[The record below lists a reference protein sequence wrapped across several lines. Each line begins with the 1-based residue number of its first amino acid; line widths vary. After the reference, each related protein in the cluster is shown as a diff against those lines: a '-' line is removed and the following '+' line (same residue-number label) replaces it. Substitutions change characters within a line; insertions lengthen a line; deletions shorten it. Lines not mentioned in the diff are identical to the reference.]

1 MARIVYT
8 PGMTLSIYDN
18 VGEVNYYTFG
28 ETIFN
33 GSSGKYFKIAPNFRV
48 LSMDEINLK
57 TVIRVYLDWV
67 SVGGNGSGS
76 AVKGY
81 INGIQLTNTYTSIS
95 ANQTRFM
102 GSVDLEIPHDQTTGQ
117 GAIDVTCLVDSAW
130 NGMGDAQSITR
141 IYTNTYPRKSSVS
154 CTDGYINDG
163 GRPVVIHINAASP
176 SFTHTLKYT
185 FGSLSGTIADKYQY
199 YDYGWI
205 LPESLYTQIP
215 NSTSG
220 IGNIICETWNGNNL
234 IGTNTVNFT
243 ARVDENQNRPIISV
257 SIVDTNKSLQTGYT
271 TTGLTGNANK
281 FIRGVSDAQVSVS
294 ATAKNSSSIVGYR
307 IVNNSNIY
315 NSNNFVI
322 QNIED
327 SRFDVSAT
335 DSRGFVGYQNGNPTN
350 VNMINYVPLTVNA
363 NVYRPEP
370 TSGEV
375 ALSVSGNYFS
385 GSFGSQ
391 NNSLEIK
398 YRYKESTASWDG
410 VAYKTITATIDSS
423 NNKYSVSLSLGTTF
437 DYQKS
442 YDFEVVGTDKIQ
454 SIPKTYRVSEGI
466 PMFAMFKDH
475 LESFGNKL
483 VDNNGNLHLPTT
495 KSIYSG
501 NNDILRHNGTASVLS
516 SYGDYV
522 YLRPNGTTNSTG
534 QVRVDTGGNIYA
546 SAYYQNDGN
555 KCLPSSNINF
565 IHIVNGSGGYV
576 ELQTPGIDGI
586 TAFGVNMWSS
596 DKRLKKNIADSK
608 INALEIIKQLKHRE
622 FEYKNTSELIKI
634 GYVADELK
642 EIDKNLIFEVG
653 KDKIKQPN
661 SNVIIPILS
670 KAIQE
675 QQEYIEKL
683 EERITKLEE
692 KIQNI

>member
-81 INGIQLTNTYTSIS
+81 INGIQLPNTYTSIS

-163 GRPVVIHINAASP
+163 ERPVVIHINAASP

-185 FGSLSGTIADKYQY
+185 FGDLSDTIADKYQY
-199 YDYGWI
+199 HDYGWI

-234 IGTNTVNFT
+234 IGTSTVNFT
-243 ARVDENQNRPIISV
+243 ARVDENQNRPTVSSTII
-257 SIVDTNKSLQTGYT
+257 DTNKSLQTGYT

-363 NVYRPEP
+363 NIYRPEP

-375 ALSVSGNYFS
+375 ALSVSGNYFAQ
-385 GSFGSQ
+385 SFGTQ
-391 NNSLEIK
+391 NNSLTIQ
-398 YRYKESTASWDG
+398 YRYKESSSNWNG
-410 VAYKTITATIDSS
+410 VAYKTITATIDST

-442 YDFEVVGTDKIQ
+442 YDFEIVGTDKIQ
-454 SIPKTYRVSEGI
+454 SIRKTYRVAEGI

-475 LESFGNKL
+475 LEAFGSEL
-483 VDNNGNLHLPTT
+483 VNNRNGFV
-495 KSIYSG
+495 SIGSGISVENYSTEEIIVG
-501 NNDILRHNGTASVLS
+501 IWIDGKPIYKDTFT
-516 SYGDYV
+516 
-522 YLRPNGTTNSTG
+522 GTTPSLSG
-534 QVRVDTGGNIYA
+534 DWQQFA
-546 SAYYQNDGN
+546 SLY
-555 KCLPSSNINF
+555 NINQ
-565 IHIVNGSGGYV
+565 IIKIEGSCGTGCIPRYSNDNYYLDV
-576 ELQTPGIDGI
+576 ELRG
-586 TAFGVNMWSS
+586 
-596 DKRLKKNIADSK
+596 
-608 INALEIIKQLKHRE
+608 NALCFMGKGYSNQP
-622 FEYKNTSELIKI
+622 YKVTV
-634 GYVADELK
+634 Y
-642 EIDKNLIFEVG
+642 
-653 KDKIKQPN
+653 
-661 SNVIIPILS
+661 
-670 KAIQE
+670 
-675 QQEYIEKL
+675 Y
-683 EERITKLEE
+683 TKTTD
-692 KIQNI
+692 